1 MSPVCPNCE
10 SVRAVHPPPHRLV
23 QVAKSQRTP
32 PWTAPEYPLAQNVSL
47 CLALQTWRSKHPGC
61 LWMWVAP
68 HRCLRKKRSWV
79 LLGRVD
85 SWWESFKPPKWPEL
99 SVFFTSHHRITS
111 SPWLGWQLHKFFKYQ
126 NVLPKKIHK
135 TQKRTLKMYLRKF
148 TENQSLQ
155 AVKNPISE
163 PRSWICSRRKA
174 SPCCESKTVVPMEN
188 YSPYKCH
195 IVYLCLLGVDIRGL
209 QSLDCETCFRRVIK
223 CLFVG
228 ALQCSD
234 ADLTETKRTKNIKK
248 TFIDLTI
255 CQGQFIDWTE
265 QVSIIKIL
273 ENPSNHPL
281 GGIPPQPKRLE
292 IVVLFLF
299 TSNSPTDLL
308 LSPGLTQNLCCF
320 NDWHFNVADVIP
332 FLQKLVAWFLTSHTF
347 SGAVF

>member
-1 MSPVCPNCE
+1 M
-10 SVRAVHPPPHRLV
+10 
-23 QVAKSQRTP
+23 
-32 PWTAPEYPLAQNVSL
+32 
-47 CLALQTWRSKHPGC
+47 
-61 LWMWVAP
+61 
-68 HRCLRKKRSWV
+68 
-79 LLGRVD
+79 
-85 SWWESFKPPKWPEL
+85 
-99 SVFFTSHHRITS
+99 
-111 SPWLGWQLHKFFKYQ
+111 
-126 NVLPKKIHK
+126 
-135 TQKRTLKMYLRKF
+135 
-148 TENQSLQ
+148 
-155 AVKNPISE
+155 KNPISE

-209 QSLDCETCFRRVIK
+209 QSLDCETCFRRVIR

-265 QVSIIKIL
+265 QVSIIKTL

-281 GGIPPQPKRLE
+281 GGIPPQPKRFE

-308 LSPGLTQNLCCF
+308 LSPGLTQNHLCCF
-320 NDWHFNVADVIP
+320 NDWH
-332 FLQKLVAWFLTSHTF
+332 
-347 SGAVF
+347 